1 MTTFVLFC
9 ALQLLDGLTTL
20 VFLRLG
26 VAEGNPLVRFALG
39 LYATSPVVPIALLK
53 LAGCALAFAAWKRR
67 RARVLRFANIVFAA
81 CVLWNVVAI
90 STGV

>member
-20 VFLRLG
+20 VFLHLG

-39 LYATSPVVPIALLK
+39 LSASPVVPIAVVK
-53 LAGCALAFAAWKRR
+53 AAGCALAFAAWRR
-67 RARVLRFANIVFAA
+67 RRTRVLRVANIVFAV
-81 CVLWNVVAI
+81 CVLWNVAAI